1 MVSNFEKIEVAIDP
15 AALVLRGKLLLD
27 YYEIHH
33 PNVPIIDSI
42 EKVLA
47 KASAAERTTVS
58 TLAKKLAGF
67 AAQVEKVSA
76 V

>member
-1 MVSNFEKIEVAIDP
+1 VSNFGKIEVAIDP

-42 EKVLA
+42 AKVLQ
-47 KASAAERTTVS
+47 KASTAERNAVS
-58 TLAKKLAGF
+58 TLAKQLAGF
-67 AAQVEKVSA
+67 AAGVEKVSA